1 MPRESASSPGD
12 GRGTKCPGSVGPYR
26 PHRRP
31 LCVRSAVRV
40 RAKWEEQFHGCFAS
54 SQAGGGGEPGS
65 GEVLPPPQRWVS
77 ASPPSSSREVA
88 STRSSP
94 HCRNW
99 TFFILLFLKKR
110 ERGLF
115 MVFVAVNRSAKDC
128 GLRADCL
135 SMSVARCRQLLF
147 TSWSLLF

>member
-1 MPRESASSPGD
+1 MPGPCWTLSPAPASS
-12 GRGTKCPGSVGPYR
+12 
-26 PHRRP
+26 
-31 LCVRSAVRV
+31 VRV

-77 ASPPSSSREVA
+77 SASPPSSSRGVA

-99 TFFILLFLKKR
+99 TFFILLFLQKR
-110 ERGLF
+110 EKEDYLWFLQQSTGRRKIVASVQTAFQCLLLGADSFYLHCGASYF
-115 MVFVAVNRSAKDC
+115 KKPTESSEQALEVFS
-128 GLRADCL
+128 
-135 SMSVARCRQLLF
+135 
-147 TSWSLLF
+147 